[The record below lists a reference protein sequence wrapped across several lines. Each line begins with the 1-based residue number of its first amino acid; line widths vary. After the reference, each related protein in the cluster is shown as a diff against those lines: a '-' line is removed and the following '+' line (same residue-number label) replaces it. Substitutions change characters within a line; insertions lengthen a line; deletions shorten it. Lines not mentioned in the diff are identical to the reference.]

1 MLGVGERGYYRCKDE
16 DKYKQFVGLYSE
28 KAIVEHNINNNNHN
42 IYIIFTIKGKYIYT
56 IISGIEGKV
65 MVFCSGLTLET
76 MGFSPLLSAV
86 YLYAFSRVWVSNFRP
101 PSPTPPHEVE
111 YSLGTPHAESTDT
124 RPGTLAENRAP
135 ILDGGWV

>member
-28 KAIVEHNINNNNHN
+28 KAIVEHNINNKNHN
-42 IYIIFTIKGKYIYT
+42 IYIIFTIKGKYIDT

-76 MGFSPLLSAV
+76 MGFSPLLSAATLCLFAGGGV
-86 YLYAFSRVWVSNFRP
+86 QLSAPIPY
-101 PSPTPPHEVE
+101 TPP
-111 YSLGTPHAESTDT
+111 
-124 RPGTLAENRAP
+124 
-135 ILDGGWV
+135 